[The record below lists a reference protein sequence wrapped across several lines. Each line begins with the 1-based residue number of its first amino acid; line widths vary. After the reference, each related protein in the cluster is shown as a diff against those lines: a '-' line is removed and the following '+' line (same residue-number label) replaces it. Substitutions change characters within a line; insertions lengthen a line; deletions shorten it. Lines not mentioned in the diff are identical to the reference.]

1 MLTGCLSIKY
11 KLPEEKVKRKSFT
24 VDGFRPRYFNNVDIK
39 MAKDSGVILL

>member
-24 VDGFRPRYFNNVDIK
+24 VDGFRPRIFNIVDIK
-39 MAKDSGVILL
+39 MAKDRWAILL